1 MVIRSAGMKDLN
13 AVKHLIGVLEEKTME
28 DTAFTLVYEHQ
39 LDDPR
44 FHAFV
49 CENGGR
55 IVAFVNIRI
64 EYQLH
69 HAGKV
74 AQIMELV
81 TEEDCRGSGIGRE
94 LFRHVCEY
102 AKEEGCIQ
110 IELNSSMRRTDAHH
124 FYETNGMRKDHFNF
138 TMPL

>member
-1 MVIRSAGMKDLN
+1 
-13 AVKHLIGVLEEKTME
+13 
-28 DTAFTLVYEHQ
+28 
-39 LDDPR
+39 
-44 FHAFV
+44 
-49 CENGGR
+49 
-55 IVAFVNIRI
+55 
-64 EYQLH
+64 
-69 HAGKV
+69 
-74 AQIMELV
+74 MELV